1 MKFVI
6 LELKNKIWKFFGS
19 NTYIFSKNFPK
30 CIFRDENANNVWF
43 WYRMSRD
50 KI

>member
-1 MKFVI
+1 MKIVI
-6 LELKNKIWKFFGS
+6 LELKIKLESFLVS
-19 NTYIFSKNFPK
+19 IFSKNFPK
-30 CIFRDENANNVWF
+30 CIFRDENANYVCF